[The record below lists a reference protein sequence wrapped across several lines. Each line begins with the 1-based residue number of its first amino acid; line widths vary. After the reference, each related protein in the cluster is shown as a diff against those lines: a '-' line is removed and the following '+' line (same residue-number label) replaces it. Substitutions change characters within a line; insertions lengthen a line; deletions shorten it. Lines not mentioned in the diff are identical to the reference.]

1 MKTIPSSRVRLA
13 CRVVRQWSG
22 VVAGGVPR
30 HAESCPDCR
39 AYFAAGAA
47 LDGAMQ
53 RDARALAQRTPL
65 PSVGFERRVI
75 NAALQPS
82 AAAAVE
88 RRQPWRVG
96 QMAAAALAVVAVAAF
111 FRPVGSPTSAAN
123 EADAAMLA
131 NAVGTVSRG
140 LVETVIPTAGE
151 FAANN
156 PLQWEFDAIYSDA
169 RSVVGFLALNFL
181 PNSPAGTTP
190 PITRSL

>member
-13 CRVVRQWSG
+13 CRVVRRWSG
-22 VVAGGVPR
+22 IVAGGVPR

-39 AYFAAGAA
+39 AYFASVAT
-47 LDGAMQ
+47 LDGAMR
-53 RDARALAQRTPL
+53 RDARAWAQRTPL
-65 PSVGFERRVI
+65 PSVGFERRVV
-75 NAALQPS
+75 NAALPPS
-82 AAAAVE
+82 AAASAE
-88 RRQPWRVG
+88 RRKPWRVG
-96 QMAAAALAVVAVAAF
+96 PLAAAALAVVAVAAF
-111 FRPVGSPTSAAN
+111 FRPVGGPTGAAT
-123 EADAAMLA
+123 EADAKMLA

-156 PLQWEFDAIYSDA
+156 PLQREFDAIYSDA

-181 PNSPAGTTP
+181 PNSPAGTPP